1 MRSYAAVRE
10 SSSQSDEATTL
21 LAAMP
26 LLAATALL
34 LPLACF
40 DRDDCLLNFEGEG
53 YWSLDETGKLCA
65 TRDKYEGSE
74 RFSYIYEEDSSCD
87 ESFSRKLSES
97 VRPGSLSS

>member
-34 LPLACF
+34 PLACF
-40 DRDDCLLNFEGEG
+40 DRVDCLLNFEGEG